1 LQDMSIQRNKVRGFL
16 KSAHNELMNLDITDF
31 GFFEDDLYDVLDKP
45 SNNYVDAL
53 RLTKT
58 RKC

>member
-1 LQDMSIQRNKVRGFL
+1 MSIQRNKVRGFL

-45 SNNYVDAL
+45 SNNYL